1 MRNNF
6 KAGYKK
12 RLTLDTS
19 KTSVIAIGVSNLEQ
33 ILAESID
40 REFLKKRLQEFLR
53 FLIII
58 RLYSPSA
65 NLSSKYPLTKLHLKS
80 AAYNACFT
88 SNSCPTQQADALHLF

>member
-40 REFLKKRLQEFLR
+40 REFLKKRLQEFFKVPHHNTPL
-53 FLIII
+53 FTISELIFQISTYKTAPEI
-58 RLYSPSA
+58 
-65 NLSSKYPLTKLHLKS
+65 SSLQCVFHI
-80 AAYNACFT
+80 
-88 SNSCPTQQADALHLF
+88 